1 MEENDKD
8 RKIALNSQGNFDI
21 KLSTNNENYM
31 DKVSRKLDISTNEVN
46 FKLKINEKLNDKTF
60 LITGGTGNLASSF
73 MSTLNRYAPNAR
85 IIHPN
90 MHELN
95 VENFKSFELFRNL
108 NPDFILHCAAK
119 VDADFCENNY
129 HKARANIVQGTI
141 NAHKFSVEVG
151 AKFFYPQSFLIF
163 DGIDSPTTE
172 NTIPNPLS
180 KYGELKLEAENLI
193 VSSEQTL
200 VVRMGGFFG
209 GESKDKN
216 FVGKMYELF
225 HSTLNNKSYKIE
237 VGERIWQPTYTKDLA
252 ENILLLI
259 ALGKTGIYNM
269 ASMGHATFLEVA
281 QTMAKVLDTTNKL
294 KIEPFPEKSGW
305 KLDVA
310 TRPGSVLMSNSR
322 LVSERIDLQRNWKIA
337 LIEYLNSPYF
347 KKF

>member
-1 MEENDKD
+1 LEKNDKD
-8 RKIALNSQGNFDI
+8 WKITLKNYGNF
-21 KLSTNNENYM
+21 KFKPSSENENV
-31 DKVSRKLDISTNEVN
+31 KV
-46 FKLKINEKLNDKTF
+46 LKIPDIVRNKTNFGVKINAKLNDKTF
-60 LITGGTGNLASSF
+60 LITGGSGNLASSF
-73 MSTLNRYAPNAR
+73 ISTLKRYAPNAR
-85 IIHPN
+85 IIHPS
-90 MHELN
+90 MHDLN
-95 VENFKSFELFRNL
+95 VEDAKSFELFRSL
-108 NPDFILHCAAK
+108 NPDFVLHCAAK
-119 VDADFCENNY
+119 VNADFCERNY
-129 HKARANIVQGTI
+129 HRARVNIVQGTL

-163 DGIDSPTTE
+163 DGVDSPTTE

-193 VSSEQTL
+193 VSSQQTL

-216 FVGKMYELF
+216 FVGKMYKLF
-225 HSTLNNKSYKIE
+225 HSTLINKGHKIE

-259 ALGKTGIYNM
+259 ALDKAGIYNM
-269 ASMGHATFLEVA
+269 ASIGHATFLEVA
-281 QTMAKVLDTTNKL
+281 QTMAKALDITSKL

-310 TRPGSVLMSNSR
+310 KRPRSVQMSNSR
-322 LVSERIDLQRNWKIA
+322 LVSEGIDLQRNWKIA